1 MTKLLIFVL
10 LFLPSISFSLEVSA
24 VKKQQDKDYTITFC
38 NLFKIENIAL
48 EKKTF
53 GSFIEMPREIGGY
66 KNLAITS
73 KDLDLK
79 IKDILEER
87 EKINTKN
94 ICSSPVLKL
103 VSARKIKESSSVL
116 CQVSFDDSLDIIV
129 FASKYKK
136 GKKEIYRVS
145 YPQDFKFLNKKYK
158 EQVRSFILEKTK
170 TLLSEE
176 KI

>member
-10 LFLPSISFSLEVSA
+10 LFLPSVSFSLEVSA
-24 VKKQQDKDYTITFC
+24 VKKQQDKDYTVTFC

-48 EKKTF
+48 EKKSF
-53 GSFIEMPREIGGY
+53 GSVLQMPRELGGY
-66 KNLAITS
+66 RNLAITS

-79 IKDILEER
+79 IKDILEEK

-94 ICSSPVLKL
+94 ICSSPVLKV
-103 VSARKIKESSSVL
+103 VSARKIKESSTVL
-116 CQVSFDDSLDIIV
+116 CQVSFDESLDIIV

-136 GKKEIYRVS
+136 GKKDIYRVS
-145 YPQDFKFLNKKYK
+145 FPQDLKFLDKNYK
-158 EQVRSFILEKTK
+158 AEVRTFILKNTK
-170 TLLSEE
+170 EIIDN